1 MAKKRVLNSKNP
13 KYWAKKTENKPK
25 IKKRILFKEVKGV
38 KMYGTWYEKDTDE
51 DSREQSQLICSRGL
65 GGQNTDNRRNQRPE
79 NSIQNGRIKQKPKL
93 GLRC

>member
-25 IKKRILFKEVKGV
+25 IKKRILFGEVKGC

-51 DSREQSQLICSRGL
+51 DSREQS
-65 GGQNTDNRRNQRPE
+65 
-79 NSIQNGRIKQKPKL
+79 
-93 GLRC
+93 